1 MYCWYVVP
9 FSCISSGTSG
19 HLKQLVHEVLVDH
32 VVVLHAP
39 PEGVEIGLKLVIG
52 DGVSML

>member
-1 MYCWYVVP
+1 VVP